1 MELTRCKLGE
11 GLFINCDGSFWWVDI
26 ERQQLITSDARWSGI
41 YELPEPA
48 SKVLGAQGEV
58 VILASTSGI
67 CTYRLNSRE
76 FAVEQSAPEVF
87 WRGGGRANDGCL
99 LPSGEVL
106 IGRMRLKPTTGTG
119 DVVEYKGGE
128 ARIFVTECAIP
139 NTFILLPSGDKV
151 LISDSM
157 EKKTY
162 AVEVG
167 AGKKSIS
174 DHEIWHDFTNYPGTP
189 DGGVLGSDGHVY
201 LAMWGA
207 ATILKLTVSGE
218 VVDQIPVD
226 AMLPTSVQ
234 ESLLTKELV
243 ITSATS
249 GMSQKEKQKFA
260 SSGQILRVPL

>member
-1 MELTRCKLGE
+1 MELTRCQLGE
-11 GLFINCDGSFWWVDI
+11 GLFINGDGSLWWVDI
-26 ERQQLITSDARWSGI
+26 ERQQLLTDDPRWGGI

-48 SKVLGAQGEV
+48 SKVLGVQRELV
-58 VILASTSGI
+58 TLASTSGI
-67 CTYRLNSRE
+67 CTYRLKSNE
-76 FAVEQSAPEVF
+76 FTIEQGAPELS
-87 WRGGGRANDGCL
+87 WRGGGRANDACM
-99 LPSGEVL
+99 LPSGDVWV
-106 IGRMRLKPTTGTG
+106 GRMSLPPTESAG

-128 ARIFVTECAIP
+128 TRIVVTKCAIP
-139 NTFILLPSGDKV
+139 NTFIFLSQANKV

-167 AGKKSIS
+167 LSKREIS
-174 DHEIWHDFTNYPGTP
+174 DNEVWHDFTNYPGTP

-218 VVDQIPVD
+218 VVDEIQVD
-226 AMLPTSVQ
+226 AVQPTSVQ
-234 ESLLTKELV
+234 ESCATKELV

-249 GMSQKEKQKFA
+249 GMSSTEMKKHA
-260 SSGQILRVPL
+260 SSGQIMRVPL